1 MLQIRDD
8 TIAAISTAPGR
19 AAVAVVRVSG
29 AMAHELVR
37 RCCSRWPDAPRTA
50 LLVHIT
56 RPGAP
61 DTIDDALLTRFDAP
75 RSYTGEPMVEIACHG
90 GHVSPRAVLEALI
103 AAGARE
109 AEPGEFTRRAVIN
122 GKMDLVQA
130 EAVQELVDART
141 MSHRAVAIAQVHGG
155 LSRHLGE
162 LRRAL
167 VHLEA
172 LLAYD
177 VDFPEEDDGPIARTR
192 VSDAAGDLV
201 ARLQA
206 LAATAPLAEVARD
219 GALVVIAGAPNA
231 GKSSLFNALLGEER
245 AIVTEIPGTTRD
257 AVEARIDRAP
267 WPLRLVDT
275 AGLRDTGDRLEQL
288 GIEVSERHIR
298 AAHVVLACG
307 ESAASV
313 MATRTAI
320 ASLTDA
326 PVIDVRTKGD
336 VDPTPMPG
344 AIMITATERRGLDT
358 LLHRVDEVL
367 QSGLGTMPTD
377 GTVLTRARQRS
388 AIEAALAEVS
398 AFREAWDADSLPATI
413 AAVHLRSAAQ
423 LLDELVGRV
432 DVEDVLDELF
442 RSFCVGK

>member
-19 AAVAVVRVSG
+19 SAVAVVRVSG
-29 AMAHELVR
+29 AAAHEIAR
-37 RCCSRWPDAPRTA
+37 RCCSRWPERPRET
-50 LLVHIT
+50 LLVRIA
-56 RPGAP
+56 PPGDGAP
-61 DTIDDALLTRFDAP
+61 IDDALVTRYDAP
-75 RSYTGEPMVEIACHG
+75 RSYTGEAMVEITCHG
-90 GHVSPRAVLEALI
+90 GSVAPRAVLELLI
-103 AAGARE
+103 AAGARQ
-109 AEPGEFTRRAVIN
+109 ADPGEFTRRAVLH

-141 MSHRAVAIAQVHGG
+141 TTHQALSLAQVHGG
-155 LSRHLGE
+155 LSRHLAE

-177 VDFPEEDDGPIARTR
+177 VDFPEEDDGPIDRTR
-192 VSDAAGDLV
+192 IRLAAQDLEQ
-201 ARLQA
+201 RLRA

-267 WPLRLVDT
+267 WPIRLVDT
-275 AGLRDTGDRLEQL
+275 AGLRDTGDRLERL

-298 AAHVVLACG
+298 AAHLVLACG
-307 ESAASV
+307 EDADAVASTRAAV
-313 MATRTAI
+313 
-320 ASLTDA
+320 ASLTTA
-326 PVIDVRTKGD
+326 PVIPVQTKGD
-336 VDPTPMPG
+336 LQPRTTLG
-344 AIMITATERRGLDT
+344 AIVVSATERRGLDVLMT
-358 LLHRVDEVL
+358 EVDALLRRE
-367 QSGLGTMPTD
+367 LGELPAD
-377 GTVLTRARQRS
+377 GVVLTRARQRL
-388 AIEAALAEVS
+388 AIQAAGEEVA
-398 AFREAWDADSLPATI
+398 AFTAAWDHGHLPATI
-413 AAVHLRSAAQ
+413 AAVHLRTAAQ
-423 LLDELVGRV
+423 QLDELVGRV